1 MIITVTYNKNTGQL
15 IVDGDVHSI
24 EVNSNTLTDT
34 SEELTFEIAVDTTEY
49 ENMNRDQDQT
59 LETK

>member
-15 IVDGDVHSI
+15 TVDGDVHAI

-49 ENMNRDQDQT
+49 ENINRDQDPT
-59 LETK
+59 LETI